1 MDETPKT
8 RTKRKSYNSL
18 LRKAFYAVG
27 GFNEMSRICGVRVSA
42 VYRWYERGH
51 LPRTEW
57 TGETH
62 YAELIEAATNGAVT
76 KEELL
81 THKPIR
87 AKRARPTSLDPL
99 PSQ

>member
-1 MDETPKT
+1 MDTVTP
-8 RTKRKSYNSL
+8 L
-18 LRKAFYAVG
+18 QKAFHLCG
-27 GFNEMSRICGVRVSA
+27 GPYGMSRICGVTNTSVH
-42 VYRWYERGH
+42 RWKKKGC